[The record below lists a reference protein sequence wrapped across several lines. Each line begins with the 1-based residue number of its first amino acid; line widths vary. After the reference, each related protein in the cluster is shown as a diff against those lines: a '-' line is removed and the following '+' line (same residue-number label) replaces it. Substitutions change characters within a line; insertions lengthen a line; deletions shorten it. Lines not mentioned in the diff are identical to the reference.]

1 MPMRGSLKELGI
13 RVGRLSPGPT
23 DSIVDVPGIM
33 VGHVTLSG
41 GDGPL
46 RVGAGPVRTGVTVV
60 VPPGE
65 VGPWPAAVHV
75 INGYGKSAGLL
86 QVAEL
91 GQLESPIFLTNTL
104 SVAAVLQG
112 YLEHLRARGRFHP
125 GQSRNVV
132 VGECNDGYL
141 NDLWGFAVQPEHAV
155 AALVA
160 ASSAPPAQ
168 GSVGAGTGMA
178 GFGHK
183 GGIGTASRRLP
194 DGHVMGVLVL
204 LNCGTA
210 EDLVTFPVRP
220 RAGRPPAVPDGSI
233 IIVAATNAGVDRW
246 DLTRVARR
254 ASHGLARVGGHS
266 APGSGDVV
274 VAVDVGEPAGVT
286 PRDLDPLFL
295 AAAETTEAAI
305 WNALLTADPVVG
317 RDGHVLKALPIDWA
331 PGTPTRPS

>member
-1 MPMRGSLKELGI
+1 MRESTRGSLRDLGI
-13 RVGRLSPGPT
+13 SLGRLPPGPT
-23 DSIVDVPGIM
+23 DSIVDVPGIA
-33 VGHVTLSG
+33 VGHLTLSY
-41 GDGPL
+41 GDGAL

-112 YLEHLRARGRFHP
+112 YLEDLRARGVFHP

-141 NDLWGFAVQPEHAV
+141 NDLWGFAVKPEHAR
-155 AALVA
+155 AALAA
-160 ASSAPPAQ
+160 ASTAPPAQ
-168 GSVGAGTGMA
+168 GAVGAGTGMA

-183 GGIGTASRRLP
+183 GGIGTASRQLP
-194 DGHVMGVLVL
+194 RGHQLGVLVL
-204 LNCGTA
+204 LNCGSA
-210 EDLVTFPVRP
+210 EDLVTFPGSRLT
-220 RAGRPPAVPDGSI
+220 AASDVPDGSI
-233 IIVAATNAGVDRW
+233 IIVVATNAGLDRW
-246 DLTRVARR
+246 DVARVARR
-254 ASHGLARVGGHS
+254 ASHGLARVGAHS

-274 VAVDVGEPAGVT
+274 VALDVGEPDPSTSG
-286 PRDLDPLFL
+286 DLDPLFL
-295 AAAETTEAAI
+295 AAAEATEAAI
-305 WNALLTADPVVG
+305 WNALLTADSMVG
-317 RDGHVLKALPIDWA
+317 RDGHVLTALPMDWA
-331 PGTPTRPS
+331 PSGRPS